1 MPCQRRRF
9 QHFVESQIGQVER
22 RSWTRHSLKSSQ
34 AERLNCWEQT
44 WNKWISSLKHLKS
57 VPFDFSHFD
66 LSAMVLQEVRTCQL
80 MLANRSCHTIFF
92 IPSKKRRKSCQTAF
106 RRFPII
112 VPFQILSIA
121 QWQVLADYIGQQ
133 PVSSS
138 GTVQVLPPWRSDGRC
153 GPQFPVGKA
162 PGECDPYGGALNLHK
177 FTFKNFLHLFFWIC
191 FCSTF
196 QSFFFQGTIVFF
208 ATSDLQ
214 GAACCSPSGWCG
226 GSPDFCEC
234 PGCRRFLKLE
244 ERQNAGKTVQDLE

>member
-1 MPCQRRRF
+1 MPHYF
-9 QHFVESQIGQVER
+9 
-22 RSWTRHSLKSSQ
+22 L
-34 AERLNCWEQT
+34 
-44 WNKWISSLKHLKS
+44 SSL
-57 VPFDFSHFD
+57 
-66 LSAMVLQEVRTCQL
+66 Q
-80 MLANRSCHTIFF
+80 
-92 IPSKKRRKSCQTAF
+92 KKAKKLPN
-106 RRFPII
+106 RFPVRYFPI
-112 VPFQILSIA
+112 VPFQISSIA
-121 QWQVLADYIGQQ
+121 PWQVLADYIGQQ

-177 FTFKNFLHLFFWIC
+177 FTVYIKKFSAPTFFGYV
-191 FCSTF
+191 FVQPF
-196 QSFFFQGTIVFF
+196 NRFFFQRIVFF

>member
-1 MPCQRRRF
+1 MP
-9 QHFVESQIGQVER
+9 
-22 RSWTRHSLKSSQ
+22 
-34 AERLNCWEQT
+34 A
-44 WNKWISSLKHLKS
+44 
-57 VPFDFSHFD
+57 D
-66 LSAMVLQEVRTCQL
+66 ACQL
-80 MLANRSCHTIFF
+80 LMPHYFLYSLQKKEKKLPNRF
-92 IPSKKRRKSCQTAF
+92 PV

-112 VPFQILSIA
+112 VPFQISSIA

-177 FTFKNFLHLFFWIC
+177 FTFKIFLHLFFWIC

-196 QSFFFQGTIVFF
+196 QPFFFQKITVFF